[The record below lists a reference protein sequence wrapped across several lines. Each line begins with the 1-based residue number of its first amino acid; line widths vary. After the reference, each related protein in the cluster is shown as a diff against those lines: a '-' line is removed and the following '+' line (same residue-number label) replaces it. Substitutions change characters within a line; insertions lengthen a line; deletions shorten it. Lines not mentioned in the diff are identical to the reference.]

1 MGQQFRWWHAGVKRT
16 FWQTVLLKFAFTR
29 TFIFIGL
36 LCYTLFLLISSMD
49 TFMKITI
56 QYFFTIITW
65 QRRIVGRQYGP
76 NHLVLFKK
84 SSPDL
89 YVICL
94 MSRWTMILRSIS
106 DAMKNYNVKQNQISW
121 PTIIWFNSWNWRSS
135 TEKLKAATAASE
147 GFYGS
152 STRINSVTI
161 ISIGFRCCI
170 YSYIP
175 ILLLC
180 SCWCLCHLFP
190 KKPFGMVVL
199 G

>member
-1 MGQQFRWWHAGVKRT
+1 M
-16 FWQTVLLKFAFTR
+16 LYAFL
-29 TFIFIGL
+29 I
-36 LCYTLFLLISSMD
+36 ISSTD

-56 QYFFTIITW
+56 QYFFIIITW
-65 QRRIVGRQYGP
+65 QRRIVGSQYGP
-76 NHLVLFKK
+76 NHLVLFNK
-84 SSPDL
+84 SSPHL

-121 PTIIWFNSWNWRSS
+121 PTLIWFNSWNWRSS
-135 TEKLKAATAASE
+135 TEKLKAATVASE

-152 STRINSVTI
+152 STRMNSVTI

-190 KKPFGMVVL
+190 KKTFWYGGFGLTIVPAKCDVHL
-199 G
+199 GEKTGYLIIYRWVNTQVWGSLI